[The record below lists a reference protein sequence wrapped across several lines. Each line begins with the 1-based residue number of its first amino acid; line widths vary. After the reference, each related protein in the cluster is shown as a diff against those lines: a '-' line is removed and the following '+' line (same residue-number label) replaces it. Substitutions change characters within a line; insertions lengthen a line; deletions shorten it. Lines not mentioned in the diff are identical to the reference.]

1 MFRRLQEQ
9 NHYQVLEVSYDAS
22 SDEIQSAY
30 EVARDIYSHDALV
43 SGSILSDHER
53 RRTFDRIA
61 EAYQTLIAEESRR
74 LYDQRLGLAHSA
86 PRPVVREAVAV
97 CEPGG
102 RRGEETKELDKIDT
116 PNRTD
121 RPDNVDMLDGGA
133 DKGVVELAT
142 DRNEPRKCP
151 IELKPSEEASG
162 AFLKKAR
169 EAMGLELATISEE
182 TKIGRSML
190 EYIESER
197 VDRLPAPIYLKN
209 FTRQVARCL
218 GLDEDRVA
226 TTYLDRIRR
235 RTNN

>member
-1 MFRRLQEQ
+1 MFRRLHDQ

-74 LYDQRLGLAHSA
+74 LYDQRLGLAQTSTRMVGRDVVAACA
-86 PRPVVREAVAV
+86 PREDVL
-97 CEPGG
+97 
-102 RRGEETKELDKIDT
+102 EETRELDKLGD
-116 PNRTD
+116 D
-121 RPDNVDMLDGGA
+121 VDEPVA
-133 DKGVVELAT
+133 RAP
-142 DRNEPRKCP
+142 REPRKCP
-151 IELKPSEEASG
+151 LELKPSEEASG

-169 EAMGLELATISEE
+169 ESMGLELATISEE

-190 EYIESER
+190 EYIETER
-197 VDRLPAPIYLKN
+197 IDRLPAPVYLKN

-218 GLDEDRVA
+218 GLDEERIA
-226 TTYLDRIRR
+226 TSYLDRIHRR
-235 RTNN
+235 QSN

>member
-1 MFRRLQEQ
+1 MFQRLHDQ

-74 LYDQRLGLAHSA
+74 LYDQRLGLAQSSN
-86 PRPVVREAVAV
+86 RPVVHEAVAV
-97 CEPGG
+97 CEPGEDVV
-102 RRGEETKELDKIDT
+102 EETQELDKIDRE
-116 PNRTD
+116 PAVRPAPPRT
-121 RPDNVDMLDGGA
+121 
-133 DKGVVELAT
+133 
-142 DRNEPRKCP
+142 CP
-151 IELKPSEEASG
+151 IELQPAEEASG

-169 EAMGLELATISEE
+169 LAMGLELATISEE

-190 EYIESER
+190 EYIETER
-197 VDRLPAPIYLKN
+197 VDRLPAPVYLRN

-218 GLDEDRVA
+218 GLDEERVS
-226 TTYLDRIRR
+226 TSYLDRIRR
-235 RTNN
+235 RPSN

>member
-9 NHYQVLEVSYDAS
+9 DHYQVLEVPYDAS

-74 LYDQRLGLAHSA
+74 LYDERLGLATGPKKRSA
-86 PRPVVREAVAV
+86 REGVAPPERVDEEPRALDAIEAPIESDVAPAPARDV
-97 CEPGG
+97 
-102 RRGEETKELDKIDT
+102 
-116 PNRTD
+116 
-121 RPDNVDMLDGGA
+121 
-133 DKGVVELAT
+133 
-142 DRNEPRKCP
+142 PRKCP
-151 IELKPSEEASG
+151 IQLKPSQEVSG
-162 AFLKKAR
+162 DFLRQAR

-190 EYIESER
+190 EYIENER
-197 VDRLPAPIYLKN
+197 LDRLPAPVYLRN

-218 GLDEDRVA
+218 GLDEERVA
-226 TTYLDRIRR
+226 TSYLDRIRR
-235 RTNN
+235 RTG

>member
-74 LYDQRLGLAHSA
+74 LYDQRLGLSHKSSH
-86 PRPVVREAVAV
+86 PVREAVSV
-97 CEPGG
+97 PEP
-102 RRGEETKELDKIDT
+102 RERELEQDVNQHLDQHLDQLEETQELDQIEAEPEPDAT
-116 PNRTD
+116 AVAVEE
-121 RPDNVDMLDGGA
+121 RPRV
-133 DKGVVELAT
+133 
-142 DRNEPRKCP
+142 CP
-151 IELKPSEEASG
+151 IQLKPAEEASG

-169 EAMGLELATISEE
+169 EAMGLELSTISEE

-190 EYIESER
+190 EYIETER
-197 VDRLPAPIYLKN
+197 LDRLPATVYLRN
-209 FTRQVARCL
+209 FTRQIARCL
-218 GLDEDRVA
+218 GLDEERVA
-226 TTYLDRIRR
+226 TSYLDRIRR
-235 RTNN
+235 RAANSH